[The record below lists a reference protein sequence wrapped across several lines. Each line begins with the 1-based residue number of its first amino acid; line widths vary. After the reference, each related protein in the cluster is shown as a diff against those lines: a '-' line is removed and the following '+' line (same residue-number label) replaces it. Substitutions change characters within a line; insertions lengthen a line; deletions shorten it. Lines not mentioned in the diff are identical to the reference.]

1 MGLLYDWFKLFHWR
15 SLLTFT
21 SFPIFTSRCQYKISN
36 VCRNSPQ
43 QIPSCLQPAAQIRTL
58 AVNQLQSGPALW
70 TFLSLSQG
78 FCSDTTPFSFM
89 VAHLELTRWPLKD
102 SAAQPASSKV
112 AVQSPCW
119 SKIIYAVN
127 FLPHQNE
134 RRCIHSGMMIEWVFF
149 SWVGGL
155 RRHKKGVFPWT
166 CQKCAKLPC
175 GIMTES
181 VDSVRFHTS
190 SLLLFLSA
198 STAPLFAS
206 VLFFS
211 SIFFHQKLSLFQ
223 VCLCLPQPL
232 FHSRIRF
239 WQCDQMVPVTE
250 GQNKW

>member
-1 MGLLYDWFKLFHWR
+1 MQEFTPANPLL
-15 SLLTFT
+15 FT
-21 SFPIFTSRCQYKISN
+21 ACSSDKNSGSKSAPVRPCSVSIS
-36 VCRNSPQ
+36 
-43 QIPSCLQPAAQIRTL
+43 
-58 AVNQLQSGPALW
+58 
-70 TFLSLSQG
+70 LSLSQG

-112 AVQSPCW
+112 AVQCPCW
-119 SKIIYAVN
+119 SKITYAVN

-134 RRCIHSGMMIEWVFF
+134 RRCMKQFWNDDWVGIF

-206 VLFFS
+206 VLFFLLHFLS
-211 SIFFHQKLSLFQ
+211 PKAFFVSGLPVPPSASLSLTDQ
-223 VCLCLPQPL
+223 VLAAWPDG
-232 FHSRIRF
+232 SSYRRS
-239 WQCDQMVPVTE
+239 E
-250 GQNKW
+250 